1 MYKNPGVVLEKGIY
15 LMNIENLILAN
26 KTAIIRI
33 IKLALTIM
41 NSERKQKHSNYNL
54 AQDFKDNLD
63 KDLKDFC
70 ESQGFEYKRSGQS
83 QMLIIA
89 GTVVKIKMHTSL
101 NKLQR
106 DIIEKAESKY
116 IQLKIVDNIDGEIQS
131 ILPHNWE
138 IGIELSKNRKELE
151 KIRLADFDNGIIKSM
166 YSKVAEPNIKPANTQ
181 KTNKFTLKRDVK
193 ELR

>member
-1 MYKNPGVVLEKGIY
+1 
-15 LMNIENLILAN
+15 MNIENLILAN
-26 KTAIIRI
+26 KTDIVRI
-33 IKLALTIM
+33 IKLALTTM
-41 NSERKQKHSNYNL
+41 NSERKPKHSNYNL

-70 ESQGFEYKRSGQS
+70 ESKGFEYKRSGQS

-89 GTVVKIKMHTSL
+89 GIVVKIKMHTSL
-101 NKLQR
+101 KKMQR
-106 DIIEKAESKY
+106 DIIEEVESKY
-116 IQLKIVDNIDGEIQS
+116 IQLKIVNNVDGETQS

-151 KIRLADFDNGIIKSM
+151 KVRLADFDNGIIKSM
-166 YSKVAEPNIKPANTQ
+166 YSKVNEPNIKPADNRNV
-181 KTNKFTLKRDVK
+181 NKFILKKGVK